1 MIFLEKLE
9 STLTLAVLLKDDL
22 SSDKKAFGN
31 LFLSVP
37 RKKKAIIR
45 NSTGHFLLMDLPEVN
60 QTITGG
66 GEYYNNC
73 SLAIDY
79 TQGKLYADNKQVDP
93 QNPVVSITLSPKSN
107 YPFPKGL

>member
-1 MIFLEKLE
+1 MIFLERIE
-9 STLTLAVLLKDDL
+9 SNLTLAVLLKDDL
-22 SSDKKAFGN
+22 SPDKKAFGN

-37 RKKKAIIR
+37 SKRKDIIR
-45 NSTGHFLLMDLPEVN
+45 SNTGHFLLIDLPEIN

-79 TQGKLYADNKQVDP
+79 THGKLYADNNEVDP
-93 QNPVVSITLSPKSN
+93 KNPVVSITLSPKSN
-107 YPFPKGL
+107 YPFP